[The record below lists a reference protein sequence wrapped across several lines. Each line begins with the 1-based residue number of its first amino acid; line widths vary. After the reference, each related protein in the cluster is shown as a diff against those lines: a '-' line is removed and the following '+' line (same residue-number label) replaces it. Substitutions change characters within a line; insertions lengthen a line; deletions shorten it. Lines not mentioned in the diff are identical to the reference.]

1 MRTDYILYV
10 IAVICFIAAGL
21 TAATH
26 PYTSWTFNALIVIV
40 LAIIGVIFVGGGYSL
55 RPQTRVVTRAEPKMP
70 QAKPVMEEQKTTPP
84 VAEPS
89 PEPEPTPVTEPMP
102 AVEASEETKKE
113 EATPPEAVTETSQVK
128 TETKK
133 PARRRRE
140 KKEAKEA

>member
-10 IAVICFIAAGL
+10 IAVICFVVAGL
-21 TAATH
+21 TAAR
-26 PYTSWTFNALIVIV
+26 PYTSTASNWLIVIV

-55 RPQTRVVTRAEPKMP
+55 RPQTRVVTRAEPAVP
-70 QAKPVMEEQKTTPP
+70 QTKPVMEEPTKVPS

-89 PEPEPTPVTEPMP
+89 PEPEPTPVAEPMP
-102 AVEASEETKKE
+102 PVEANEEPKKE
-113 EATPPEAVTETSQVK
+113 EAAPAEATPETPQAK

-140 KKEAKEA
+140 KKEVKEA